1 MNEPAIAVDKRSLWL
16 AIGLAGIASHLVP
29 ELTMALYAALGRLQA
44 VVLGVAG
51 APEWGALAPPV
62 GMLVGAFYGAVA
74 LTGLVLG
81 VGLAVWLVELLRRPG
96 GGQMPAPLTA
106 LYAPWPFRLIVQW
119 GLVRGVCGILAI
131 LTDLC
136 LLSLPSAVLTGFGQL
151 LAHFLNWV
159 VRSALPLPMT
169 QLPLE
174 QYAAIDP
181 SMGYLW
187 YMRDV
192 FVGAL
197 AFAAWLHARRRFK
210 GMLWFVV
217 SEELLPRYTMEFA
230 RSMRGGDAKPRET

>member
-1 MNEPAIAVDKRSLWL
+1 VNEPPLASDKRSLAL
-16 AIGLAGIASHLVP
+16 AFGLAGIASHLIP
-29 ELTMALYAALGRLQA
+29 ELTMGLYAAFGRLQA

-51 APEWGALAPPV
+51 APEWGSLAPPL
-62 GMLVGAFYGAVA
+62 GMLIGAFYGAVG
-74 LTGLVLG
+74 LTALVLG
-81 VGLAVWLVELLRRPG
+81 VGIALWLVEMLRRPG

-106 LYAPWPFRLIVQW
+106 LYAPWPFRLVVQW

-136 LLSLPSAVLTGFGQL
+136 LLALPSAVLTGFGQL
-151 LAHFLNWV
+151 FAHFINWV

-187 YMRDV
+187 YFRDV
-192 FVGAL
+192 LVGAL

-217 SEELLPRYTMEFA
+217 REELLPRYSMEFA
-230 RSMRGGDAKPRET
+230 RSMRGGSRAP